1 MRQAVALL
9 LRQHEPFLATALDRR
24 SNIVMCNGPYS
35 RFLEMLG
42 DEKLRLT
49 PYRVL
54 PAPRLNLLKLL
65 FGPFRPIVAN
75 WDEAARE
82 VLERAQREAASD
94 RDATRRQIVEEC
106 VRRAA
111 FVARA
116 AKRSSAAPGGRRGPP
131 PRRAPA
137 ELLQHHHHAGDGAG
151 HHAAG
156 IAHRVVPSGRRAH
169 GAGRARVGGSASRE

>member
-1 MRQAVALL
+1 
-9 LRQHEPFLATALDRR
+9 
-24 SNIVMCNGPYS
+24 MCNGPYS

-116 AKRSSAAPGGRRGPP
+116 AKRSSAAPGGHRG
-131 PRRAPA
+131 
-137 ELLQHHHHAGDGAG
+137 L
-151 HHAAG
+151 
-156 IAHRVVPSGRRAH
+156 
-169 GAGRARVGGSASRE
+169 RVGELRLSFFSTITTLGTAQDITLQELHIESFHPADAHTEQAARALAAQP